1 MKEVFM
7 KKNIA
12 TIFYSEA
19 FAMYW
24 CIYCVISSFASVY
37 LLEKGYTNTGI
48 GILLAAANIVSVI
61 IQPLAANLSDR
72 SRRITVIDV
81 IIIMAVLIGAFE
93 LLTLVT
99 KGRSLLMFAAYV
111 LMLAFHAG
119 TQPLLNSISMKL
131 ARCGISAD
139 YGISRGIGSLGY
151 SLMSIAMGSVVA
163 AFGAK
168 LLPLVGVLCV
178 LLLLPGMLGL
188 RYIYRHPES
197 CKSGA
202 AASETVLESKEITM
216 RKFVTGHRLFMAISA
231 GIFILFYHQQIINFF
246 MLQIFSAVGGDSTD
260 MGLYFSI
267 MSFLEIP
274 ALIGFSRLNKRFST
288 VFLLKLGVTGLV
300 LRGLLMYLA
309 ASPLSMQLSLIVHPI
324 GFPLFLGAIVKYI
337 NEIMDEGEAVRGQS
351 MYVIVI
357 TLSAIAASFTGG
369 ILLDS
374 VGSRYMLLI
383 CLLLCVIGAAIVLPL
398 IDKAAN
404 EKNHP

>member
-1 MKEVFM
+1 M

-37 LLEKGYTNTGI
+37 LLEKGYTNTEI

-168 LLPLVGVLCV
+168 LLPLVGVLAFC
-178 LLLLPGMLGL
+178 
-188 RYIYRHPES
+188 S
-197 CKSGA
+197 CCRECWDSG
-202 AASETVLESKEITM
+202 TYT
-216 RKFVTGHRLFMAISA
+216 
-231 GIFILFYHQQIINFF
+231 
-246 MLQIFSAVGGDSTD
+246 
-260 MGLYFSI
+260 
-267 MSFLEIP
+267 
-274 ALIGFSRLNKRFST
+274 
-288 VFLLKLGVTGLV
+288 
-300 LRGLLMYLA
+300 
-309 ASPLSMQLSLIVHPI
+309 
-324 GFPLFLGAIVKYI
+324 
-337 NEIMDEGEAVRGQS
+337 
-351 MYVIVI
+351 
-357 TLSAIAASFTGG
+357 G
-369 ILLDS
+369 ILRAARAELRLPRQFWRARK
-374 VGSRYMLLI
+374 SR
-383 CLLLCVIGAAIVLPL
+383 CVSL
-398 IDKAAN
+398 
-404 EKNHP
+404 